1 MKTYEL
7 DDETRMLLEGVF
19 ELAQR
24 VVDLQIDD
32 EAAQDLQNALITAAD
47 RFGITCTEIPA
58 NDEQPTQPL
67 PNTKPKFTV
76 IDGDLP
82 HGFSRSPDDSKPN

>member
-32 EAAQDLQNALITAAD
+32 AAAEDLQNALLVAAD

-58 NDEQPTQPL
+58 NDEEPTQPIK
-67 PNTKPKFTV
+67 NTKPKFTV

-82 HGFSRSPDDSKPN
+82 HGFSRSPDDPKPN